1 MKVLVSSCVMG
12 NNVRWNGKNKK
23 AKDLQEW
30 ADKNS
35 IVLVPVCPEDEL
47 FGTPRAPIRLSHI
60 DGNTVAN
67 MKGSDVMPVLDSKCV
82 DIFERH
88 PDAVGFI
95 GIARSPS
102 CGISVGVKNL
112 GRTIKGSMH
121 KTTSI
126 PTVEYNQI
134 RNDKGK
140 QDFLRRVVKAHE
152 HICSRQESGTSSKV
166 PL

>member
-47 FGTPRAPIRLSHI
+47 FGTPRSPINLVQIEDKIESFM
-60 DGNTVAN
+60 GAKKVTNELKEKS
-67 MKGSDVMPVLDSKCV
+67 ME
-82 DIFERH
+82 IFDRN

-95 GIARSPS
+95 GMFGSPS
-102 CGISVGVKNL
+102 CGISIGVKKA
-112 GRTIKGSMH
+112 GKFSKGMMH
-121 KTTSI
+121 K
-126 PTVEYNQI
+126 V
-134 RNDKGK
+134 
-140 QDFLRRVVKAHE
+140 
-152 HICSRQESGTSSKV
+152 SKV
-166 PL
+166 PTDDSRQMKNPNRRDIFLERVKKYERR